1 MRQFFFK
8 IIYFSV
14 FLIFSQNAFGEEL
27 CVFQIDSHHFKLR
40 LIDTTGLTN
49 IDRND
54 WANILYA
61 KDPFLECLAK
71 EEVVNQ
77 LVNNLRKSKL
87 KEKSF
92 DYRKYEKRI
101 SIFKEALVPILNDD
115 LNEANNYLMPDF
127 YTTDKRFLNSD
138 KSLLVSGKTVGYLC
152 TKPTIFANS
161 NNNLHSKNDLKN
173 SNFAMHYV
181 YHQPTDKLIRLDGT
195 NIFPIYS
202 SQALSVRGLDGILP
216 LIPGTGTLER
226 RRQNYGSRASN
237 FLTFPC
243 DSNLTYSRSQFIDLR
258 MVGFPYIFWENQY
271 EIPYEVGGNLFGVV
285 DSTFT
290 YKKLYNFADTVPD
303 ELRKP
308 F

>member
-1 MRQFFFK
+1 MKHSFSK
-8 IIYFSV
+8 IIYIFL
-14 FLIFSQNAFGEEL
+14 FLIFSQNAFAKQQ
-27 CVFQIDSHHFKLR
+27 CVFQLDSHYFTLR
-40 LIDTTGLTN
+40 INDVTGLTN
-49 IDRND
+49 IDYSD
-54 WANILYA
+54 LANILYS
-61 KDPFLECLAK
+61 KKPFLECSAK
-71 EEVVNQ
+71 EEFTNQ

-92 DYRKYEKRI
+92 DYRKHEKRI
-101 SIFKEALVPILNDD
+101 SIFKEAVLPILNDD

-138 KSLLVSGKTVGYLC
+138 KSLLVSGKTVGYSC

-181 YHQPTDKLIRLDGT
+181 YHQPTGKLIRLDGL
-195 NIFPIYS
+195 PSRPSYD
-202 SQALSVRGLDGILP
+202 SQALSVRGLDGTLS
-216 LIPGTGTLER
+216 LIPHTGTLER
-226 RRQNYGSRASN
+226 RGQNYGSRASN
-237 FLTFPC
+237 FFTYSC
-243 DSNLTYSRSQFIDLR
+243 DSNLTYSRSQYINLR
-258 MVGFPYIFWENQY
+258 MVGFPYIFWEHQS

-285 DSTFT
+285 ESTFT
-290 YKKLYNFADTVPD
+290 YKKLYNFTETVPK